1 MDVAQV
7 SGAEAARQRAEQLAA
22 TLPPLMVAA
31 ERVASTIAQGVH
43 GRRRVGQGETFWQ
56 FRRYSQQD
64 SAQLIDWRQ
73 SAKSDHLF
81 VRETE
86 WEAAESVWLWRD
98 ASRSMSYVS
107 RPDLPTKQDR
117 ASLLLLALTSL
128 LVRGGEHVALLG
140 HGMAP
145 SRSQATLPRIAT
157 LTCDTPV
164 DAGGAGGAAA
174 GLPKAEPLPRH
185 AQLVL
190 FGDFIAPLKDVE
202 AAVLAF
208 ARRGITGHLFQVLDP
223 AEPSLPFDGRVRF
236 EGLEDEGDVEV
247 RRVEAIREA
256 YKERVEAHIDGLRAI
271 ARSVGWTFAPHLTD
285 RPPELALLAL
295 YRTLAR
301 I

>member
-1 MDVAQV
+1 MDLAQV
-7 SGAEAARQRAEQLAA
+7 TGADAARQRAEQLAA

-98 ASRSMSYVS
+98 SSRSMSYAS

-140 HGMAP
+140 HGISP
-145 SRSQATLPRIAT
+145 SRSQSTLPRIAAT
-157 LTCDTPV
+157 ICDAPV
-164 DAGGAGGAAA
+164 DAAPGGRDG
-174 GLPKAEPLPRH
+174 GLPQPEPLPRH

-190 FGDFIAPLKDVE
+190 FGDFIAPLEQVE
-202 AAVLAF
+202 EAVLTF
-208 ARRGITGHLFQVLDP
+208 ARRGITGHLLQVLDP
-223 AEPSLPFDGRVRF
+223 AEPVLPFDGRVRF
-236 EGLEDEGDVEV
+236 EGLEGEGEIEV
-247 RRVEAIREA
+247 RRVEAIRDA
-256 YKERVEAHIDGLRAI
+256 YKERVIAHIEGLRSI
-271 ARSVGWTFAPHLTD
+271 ARSVDWTFAVHQTD